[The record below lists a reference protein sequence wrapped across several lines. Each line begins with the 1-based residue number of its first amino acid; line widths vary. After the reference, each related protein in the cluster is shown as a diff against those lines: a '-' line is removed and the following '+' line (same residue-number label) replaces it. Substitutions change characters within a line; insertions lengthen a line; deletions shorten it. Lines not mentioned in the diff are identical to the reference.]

1 MTKKKRMML
10 YFGVAVLAVILI
22 FLFANEVYAA
32 DVSGAIEE
40 TWKAAALEIK
50 EVTNQVIFPVVDMIL
65 VIVLFV
71 KLAVSYFDYKK
82 HGEFDFMPL
91 AILFFGL
98 MFALTAPL
106 YIWQI
111 LE

>member
-10 YFGVAVLAVILI
+10 YFGIAVLAVILI

-40 TWKAAALEIK
+40 TWKAALEIK

-71 KLAVSYFDYKK
+71 KLIVSYFDYKN
-82 HGEFDFMPL
+82 MVS
-91 AILFFGL
+91 
-98 MFALTAPL
+98 LTL
-106 YIWQI
+106 CH
-111 LE
+111 LRFCSLG